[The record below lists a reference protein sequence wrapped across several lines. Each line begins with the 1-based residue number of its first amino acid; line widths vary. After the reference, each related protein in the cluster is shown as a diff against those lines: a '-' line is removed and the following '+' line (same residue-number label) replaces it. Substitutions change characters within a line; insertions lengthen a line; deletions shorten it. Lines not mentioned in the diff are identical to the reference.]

1 MPTGWKY
8 PTDKVTHYS
17 TFTSDFLFIMSAN
30 FSREVMLGMLR
41 QGATGDQILGILDAI
56 VSDVRDENVQ
66 EQQELVSAS

>member
-1 MPTGWKY
+1 
-8 PTDKVTHYS
+8 
-17 TFTSDFLFIMSAN
+17 MSAN